1 MRFVSDTDIAHL
13 AVHFAPSLVLV
24 VAVAPSSSCLFYSA
38 IPYFCF
44 RVDGICCCVI
54 YVTDFGL
61 CSPVTLVVSAIPSST
76 FCAYV
81 SLLDRLDGIV

>member
-1 MRFVSDTDIAHL
+1 ML
-13 AVHFAPSLVLV
+13 G
-24 VAVAPSSSCLFYSA
+24 SSSAACLDE
-38 IPYFCF
+38 C
-44 RVDGICCCVI
+44 RVCRVADQAMWSVFHQLHIFEGLGELPQRPALHERPLI